1 MSFLEVLKSDLM
13 WGRLTEIWGHRFINF
28 VGGGGGGFNFCPPKI
43 GFDKSGKVKEEE
55 KEEERGD

>member
-55 KEEERGD
+55 RGD

>member
-13 WGRLTEIWGHRFINF
+13 WGRLTEFWGHRFINF
-28 VGGGGGGFNFCPPKI
+28 VGGFCFCPPKI

-55 KEEERGD
+55 KEGGGTLVN